1 MNTGAIDKIYN
12 YLSGEKDY
20 VDLSETEEARKKVK
34 EYAMSYLLSEDEE
47 EARKQWIG
55 LEKVV
60 SEFGVKSER
69 QGFIY
74 GFRYASELF
83 VRNEKPCNRSRLDE
97 SIRDEYATLTVDKID
112 KTDPV
117 VDILKEYVPED
128 KFDDVVDKLCDCLD
142 ETKYAVFEQ
151 GFLRGIAAEKG
162 GSI

>member
-162 GSI
+162 GNI